1 MAENFKAA
9 QPKGSTGKRL
19 TILSIDG
26 GGVRGIIP
34 AVQLTEL
41 EKKLQELDGP
51 DSRLVDYFDLVA
63 GTSTGSLVASMITIP
78 NPNNP
83 TRPRF
88 CAADVTDVYINK
100 ASTIFPPST
109 GPFGQL
115 WKTIVSLFGPKYA
128 AKGLE
133 SVLETHLGDD
143 PLSIPLTSVI
153 IPSFDINTQ
162 QPVLFSSWQAK
173 RNPLE
178 NPPLKLVCQAS
189 AAAPTYLPAVHFSI
203 PDPAEGAHPAPH
215 TRQFNMVDGGVAV
228 NNPTYVGITQA
239 VKELKSGGPC
249 AERVTYKNFS
259 DLLVLS
265 LGTGSNPTGY
275 SAKDAAK
282 WGALKWVLNSGSA
295 PLINSAFDASAD
307 MVDYNLSIMFDARES
322 GLNYLRI
329 QTDALSGTL
338 AELDNATPQNLAN
351 LKALGLSLL
360 DDPVS
365 DRNFLTG
372 KITPIPN
379 AGTNRDALHRFARW
393 LSEERKARK
402 VNSPAA

>member
-9 QPKGSTGKRL
+9 QPEGSTGNRL

-51 DSRLVDYFDLVA
+51 YSRLVDYFDLVA
-63 GTSTGSLVASMITIP
+63 GTSTGSLLASMVTVP
-78 NPNNP
+78 NPKDP

-88 CAADVTDVYINK
+88 SAADYPKVYVNN
-100 ASTIFPPST
+100 AATIFPPST
-109 GPFGQL
+109 GPCGQL
-115 WKTIVSLFGPKYA
+115 WKTIVSLFGPKYSG
-128 AKGLE
+128 KGLA
-133 SVLETHLGDD
+133 SVLERLLGDD

-162 QPVLFSSWQAK
+162 QPVFFSSWQAK

-189 AAAPTYLPAVHFSI
+189 TAAPTYLPAVQFSF
-203 PDPAEGAHPAPH
+203 PDHSSPH
-215 TRQFNMVDGGVAV
+215 TRQFNMVDGGLAA

-265 LGTGSNPTGY
+265 LGTGTNRTGY

-282 WGALKWVLNSGSA
+282 WGALKWVLNNGSS
-295 PLINSAFDASAD
+295 PLLNSTSDASAD
-307 MVDYNLSIMFDARES
+307 MVDYNLSIMFDAHES

-338 AELDNATPQNLAN
+338 TQLDNATPKNLEDLQAFGE
-351 LKALGLSLL
+351 KLL
-360 DDPVS
+360 NCRVS

-372 KITPIPN
+372 KITPIPG

-402 VNSPAA
+402 VKSPAA

>member
-34 AVQLTEL
+34 AVQLAEL

-51 DSRLVDYFDLVA
+51 DSRVVDYFDLVA
-63 GTSTGSLVASMITIP
+63 GTSTGSLVASLVTVPDP
-78 NPNNP
+78 NRP
-83 TRPRF
+83 TRPRY
-88 CAADVTDVYINK
+88 CAAEFTEIYSNN
-100 ASTIFPPST
+100 ARTIFPPST

-115 WKTIVSLFGPKYA
+115 WKTIVSLFGPKYS

-133 SVLETHLGDD
+133 HVLESQLGDD

-153 IPSFDINTQ
+153 IPSFDVNTQ
-162 QPVLFSSWQAK
+162 EPVFFSSWQAK
-173 RNPLE
+173 QNPLE
-178 NPPLKLVCQAS
+178 NPPLKHVIRAS
-189 AAAPTYLPAVHFSI
+189 TAAPTYLPPVQFSF
-203 PDPAEGAHPAPH
+203 PDHPASQ

-239 VKELKSGGPC
+239 VKEVKSGGPR

-265 LGTGSNPTGY
+265 LGTGSKKTGF

-282 WGALKWVLNSGSA
+282 WGALKWVLNNGSTPILSIA
-295 PLINSAFDASAD
+295 SDASAD
-307 MVDYNLSIMFDARES
+307 LVDYNLSIMFDAHES

-329 QTDALSGTL
+329 QTADLCGTL
-338 AELDNATPQNLAN
+338 AELDNATPQNLKD
-351 LKALGLSLL
+351 LKTLGCKLL
-360 DDPVS
+360 DEPVS
-365 DRNFLTG
+365 ERNFLTG

-379 AGTNRDALHRFARW
+379 AGCNRDALHRFAGW

-402 VNSPAA
+402 ANSPAA

>member
-51 DSRLVDYFDLVA
+51 DSRVVDYFDLVA
-63 GTSTGSLVASMITIP
+63 GTSTGSLVASLVTVPDP
-78 NPNNP
+78 NKP

-88 CAADVTDVYINK
+88 SAAEFTEIYINN
-100 ASTIFPPST
+100 APTIFPPST

-115 WKTIVSLFGPKYA
+115 WKTIVSLFGPKYSG
-128 AKGLE
+128 KGLE
-133 SVLETHLGDD
+133 SVLEELLGDD

-162 QPVLFSSWQAK
+162 QPVFFSSWQ
-173 RNPLE
+173 
-178 NPPLKLVCQAS
+178 
-189 AAAPTYLPAVHFSI
+189 FSF
-203 PDPAEGAHPAPH
+203 PDHPAPQ

-239 VKELKSGGPC
+239 VKEVKSGGPR
-249 AERVTYKNFS
+249 AEKVTYTNFS

-282 WGALKWVLNSGSA
+282 WGALKWVLNNGSS
-295 PLINSAFDASAD
+295 PLIDSALDASAD
-307 MVDYNLSIMFDARES
+307 MVDYNLSIMFEAHES

-338 AELDNATPQNLAN
+338 AELDNATPQNLAS
-351 LKALGLSLL
+351 LEALGLKLL
-360 DDPVS
+360 EDPVS

-372 KITPIPN
+372 KITPIPD
-379 AGTNRDALHRFARW
+379 AGTNRNALHRFARW
-393 LSEERKARK
+393 LSEERRAR
-402 VNSPAA
+402 

>member
-51 DSRLVDYFDLVA
+51 DSRVVDYFDLVA
-63 GTSTGSLVASMITIP
+63 GTSTGSLVASLVTVPDP
-78 NPNNP
+78 NKP

-88 CAADVTDVYINK
+88 SAAEFTEIYINN
-100 ASTIFPPST
+100 APTIFPPST

-115 WKTIVSLFGPKYA
+115 WKTIVSLFGPKYSG
-128 AKGLE
+128 KGLE
-133 SVLETHLGDD
+133 SVLEELLGDD

-162 QPVLFSSWQAK
+162 QPVFFSSWQAK

-189 AAAPTYLPAVHFSI
+189 TAAPTYLPAVQFSF
-203 PDPAEGAHPAPH
+203 PDHPAPQ

-228 NNPTYVGITQA
+228 NNPVIG
-239 VKELKSGGPC
+239 
-249 AERVTYKNFS
+249 FS
-259 DLLVLS
+259 S
-265 LGTGSNPTGY
+265 F
-275 SAKDAAK
+275 
-282 WGALKWVLNSGSA
+282 
-295 PLINSAFDASAD
+295 LI
-307 MVDYNLSIMFDARES
+307 
-322 GLNYLRI
+322 
-329 QTDALSGTL
+329 
-338 AELDNATPQNLAN
+338 
-351 LKALGLSLL
+351 
-360 DDPVS
+360 
-365 DRNFLTG
+365 FL
-372 KITPIPN
+372 
-379 AGTNRDALHRFARW
+379 
-393 LSEERKARK
+393 
-402 VNSPAA
+402 

>member
-34 AVQLTEL
+34 AVLLTEL
-41 EKKLQELDGP
+41 EKILQELDGP

-63 GTSTGSLVASMITIP
+63 GTSTGSLIASMITIP
-78 NPNNP
+78 NPKDP

-88 CAADVTDVYINK
+88 CATDVTEVYINK
-100 ASTIFPPST
+100 ASTIFPPSSW
-109 GPFGQL
+109 PFGQL
-115 WKTIVSLFGPKYA
+115 WKTIVSLFGPKYS

-133 SVLETHLGDD
+133 SVLETQLGDD

-153 IPSFDINTQ
+153 IPSFDINIQ
-162 QPVLFSSWQAK
+162 QPVFFSSWQAK

-189 AAAPTYLPAVHFSI
+189 TAAPTYLPAVQFSF
-203 PDPAEGAHPAPH
+203 PDHPAPH
-215 TRQFNMVDGGVAV
+215 IREFNMVDGGVAV

-239 VKELKSGGPC
+239 VKEVKSGGPC

-265 LGTGSNPTGY
+265 LGTGTSPTGY

-282 WGALKWVLNSGSA
+282 WGALKWVLNNGSS

-307 MVDYNLSIMFDARES
+307 MVDYNLSIMFDSHES

-338 AELDNATPQNLAN
+338 AELDNATPQNLAK
-351 LKALGLSLL
+351 LQALADSLL
-360 DDPVS
+360 DARVS
-365 DRNFLTG
+365 ERNFLTG
-372 KITPIPN
+372 KITPIPK
-379 AGTNRDALHRFARW
+379 AGSNRDALHRFARW

-402 VNSPAA
+402 ANPPAA

>member
-1 MAENFKAA
+1 
-9 QPKGSTGKRL
+9 L

-34 AVQLTEL
+34 TIQLIEL
-41 EKKLQELDGP
+41 ENKLQELDGP

-78 NPNNP
+78 NPKDP

-88 CAADVTDVYINK
+88 CAADVTEVYINK
-100 ASTIFPPST
+100 SSTIFPPST

-115 WKTIVSLFGPKYA
+115 WKTIVSMFGPKYS

-133 SVLETHLGDD
+133 SVLETQLGDD
-143 PLSIPLTSVI
+143 PLSIPLTSVL

-189 AAAPTYLPAVHFSI
+189 TAAPTYLPAVQFSF
-203 PDPAEGAHPAPH
+203 PDPAGGAHPH

-239 VKELKSGGPC
+239 IKELKSGGPC

-282 WGALKWVLNSGSA
+282 WGALKWVLNNGSS
-295 PLINSAFDASAD
+295 PLINTAFDASAD
-307 MVDYNLSIMFDARES
+307 MVDYNLSIMFNARES

-338 AELDNATPQNLAN
+338 AELDNATPQNLAR

-360 DDPVS
+360 NAPVS
-365 DRNFLTG
+365 ERNFLTG

-402 VNSPAA
+402 VNPPAA